1 MKQKQTLVKQLLSA
15 WILAAVAVG
24 SVLFTP
30 LSAYANEGNKDF
42 AAAAEITVEPET
54 ERRDSWQMEEAYRLR
69 EQYLKDIQLEEAY
82 AARVQYSNERAQSLV
97 SELLDTGSD
106 IVQYA
111 LSFVGVTPYVH
122 AGGSLWSGT
131 DCSGFVHLIF
141 EQFGYSLPTGS
152 DAYQYSVGRHIEYG
166 ELKPGDIIVY
176 GYGAHVGIYAGDGM
190 VVHCSSPTVG
200 TVVYE
205 MFYREPTAYVRV
217 VE

>member
-1 MKQKQTLVKQLLSA
+1 MYKKQTLVKHFVSTG
-15 WILAAVAVG
+15 ILAAVAIG
-24 SVLFTP
+24 TIYFTP
-30 LSAYANEGNKDF
+30 LPTYADEGKKDF
-42 AAAAEITVEPET
+42 AEASEITVEPET
-54 ERRDSWQMEEAYRLR
+54 DRRDSWQMEEAYRLR

-82 AARVQYSNERAQSLV
+82 AARVQYSYERAQSLV

-122 AGGSLWSGT
+122 AGGSLWNGT

-152 DAYQYSVGRHIEYG
+152 DAYQYNVGRHIEYE

-176 GYGAHVGIYAGDGM
+176 GYGAHVGIYAGDNL
-190 VVHCSSPTVG
+190 VVHCSSPSVG

-205 MFYREPTAYVRV
+205 IFYREPTAYVRV